1 MPEIIKSIVLG
12 IIQGLTEFLPVS
24 SSGHLELAKYFLG
37 TDFTGD
43 ESLTMSVVLHIATA
57 LSTFFVFRKEILSLF
72 SGVIRKGWNE
82 DKTFLL
88 QIVISMIPAAIIGY
102 FFEKELEQLFSGKI
116 FFVSCMLILTG
127 ILLFVSDYGMKRE
140 KDISNKHS
148 LIIGIAQAIAILPG
162 ISRSGATISTSVLL
176 GIKKEKAAFFS
187 FIMVLPLIF
196 GKMAKDVL
204 DGAYTETT
212 ISHSSLIFGF
222 LAAFITGIIACK
234 WMITLVK
241 NSKLRYFA
249 YYCVILGL
257 TTIIILYFN
266 GN

>member
-1 MPEIIKSIVLG
+1 MSEVLKSIILG

-37 TDFTGD
+37 TDFTGN
-43 ESLTMSVVLHIATA
+43 ESLTMTVVLHIATA
-57 LSTFFVFRKEILSLF
+57 MSTVFVFRKDIFSLLS
-72 SGVIRKGWNE
+72 GIIKKGWNE
-82 DKTFLL
+82 DKVLL
-88 QIVISMIPAAIIGY
+88 VQIVISMIPAAFIGY

-116 FFVSCMLILTG
+116 FFVAGMLILTG
-127 ILLFVSDYGMKRE
+127 ILLFVTEYSTR
-140 KDISNKHS
+140 KDRNISNRDAF
-148 LIIGIAQAIAILPG
+148 IIGIAQAIAILPG

-196 GKMAKDVL
+196 GKMAKDILEGSYIESTV
-204 DGAYTETT
+204 
-212 ISHSSLIFGF
+212 SPSSLIFGF
-222 LAAFITGIIACK
+222 IAAFITGILACN
-234 WMITLVK
+234 WMISIVK

-249 YYCVILGL
+249 YYCLVIGIA
-257 TTIIILYFN
+257 TIIFLLAN